1 MIFAFA
7 LISNKIVSASQRIV
21 TSMDCEVVNHN
32 VKPWGATWYGPVG
45 GAQGGST
52 SGSAGRLFEFDC
64 QRNCIDADADWGS
77 YWVTCGYSYKDV
89 DDLRDDTQVMVDV
102 KTEAFNH
109 GWGECGD
116 GWTRALSLDSTGWSA
131 IDTQG
136 DRGHYGFH
144 ICYRLEHWGNVKD
157 SRVEVITD
165 LMASTESSVSDTGV
179 KCADENGQCSCNGL
193 VRYGADGHFSHWEDV
208 SVSINCN
215 AGVFGDPIWGT
226 VKACYC
232 KEGGFAHIGQWDTDN
247 RGTALAYGNHDNTK
261 DWLHFYM
268 TKATPELPAKVIGQ
282 WLKKTLT
289 RPLTSDDQYVVTKH
303 FESSESSE
311 ATESDM
317 KNWGQQISESSNVEV
332 AVEASANYGAY
343 EAGLESRYGY
353 EYEHTRSETFQ
364 SYLQNIASTTFSQST
379 TVQHTYT
386 IPKRVRGEPNY
397 FNIWYFQTDVISRDY
412 ESATHYA
419 LSSGVQTHGCGY
431 SIAPNCLPGFCQ
443 AYDPHCWECTSAAA
457 IIDPDFIPPP
467 ECADEGEG
475 CTWNPVSAT
484 ECPPPEISANVLD
497 GCTEAMEHG
506 ELCEADSPLPNGAF
520 HDINNCGDYD
530 VFRFMCD

>member
-1 MIFAFA
+1 
-7 LISNKIVSASQRIV
+7 
-21 TSMDCEVVNHN
+21 MDCEVVNNN

-89 DDLRDDTQVMVDV
+89 DDLRDDMQVMVDV

-109 GWGECGD
+109 GWGECGV

-157 SRVEVITD
+157 SGVKVITD

-193 VRYGADGHFSHWEDV
+193 VRYGADGYFSHWVDV
-208 SVSINCN
+208 SVSIGCN
-215 AGVFGDPIWGT
+215 AGVFGGDPIWGT

-282 WLKKTLT
+282 WRKKTVT
-289 RPLTSDDQYVVTKH
+289 RPLTSDIQHTVTMH

-317 KNWGQQISESSNVEV
+317 SNWGLQISESHDVEV
-332 AVEASANYGAY
+332 AVEASANYGQY
-343 EAGLESRYGY
+343 QAGVESRYGY

-386 IPKRVRGEPNY
+386 IPKRVGGEPNY

-506 ELCEADSPLPNGAF
+506 ELCEADSPLPNGVF

-530 VFRFMCD
+530 VFRYMCD